1 MNEKLEAG
9 TIRIFANIL
18 LITISSIGG
27 RRRKSLKIKD
37 LRDTVAVVY
46 NFRGDSLNH
55 FSTKIYNEKTPIN
68 NVTR

>member
-1 MNEKLEAG
+1 VQREAR
-9 TIRIFANIL
+9 TMANIL

-27 RRRKSLKIKD
+27 RRRKILTIKD

-46 NFRGDSLNH
+46 NFHGHSLNNLNI
-55 FSTKIYNEKTPIN
+55 KIYNEKTPIN